1 MSIVHAICNVILM
14 VKDNSKIT
22 SFDMMAWALFSI
34 ADALWLLLIWKVV
47 AG

>member
-34 ADALWLLLIWKVV
+34 ADALWLLLILKVV
-47 AG
+47 G